1 MYGKNLKYENNIV
14 DKENINK
21 IIGNV
26 IDEGCIL
33 FIIN

>member
-14 DKENINK
+14 DKENINN